1 MDISVIIPTYNR
13 AFTIEHA
20 IKSVL
25 NQTYKPIE
33 IIVVDDGSTD
43 NTKRVVESINNPL
56 IKYYYKENGGAA
68 SARNYGAIKAEG
80 DWLAFN
86 DSDDVWI
93 EDKLFK
99 QAKYAQLH
107 PEYNLIYSS
116 YKMHMADGNT
126 LIVPDKNTSAQLEG
140 DILSSLV
147 IKNTIGT
154 PTVMVK
160 KDTFLK
166 VGGFDERLR
175 CIEDWNFAIRFAEQY
190 SIGFVDEVTVDA
202 YRVDDSVSS
211 NAAEMFE
218 ERCRTIVKYRSLLEQ
233 NGKFEVAIMRMF
245 EQAQIANCLEQV
257 KQMFMAFLGG

>member
-1 MDISVIIPTYNR
+1 MNISVIIPTFNR
-13 AFTIEHA
+13 AFILERA
-20 IKSVL
+20 VRSVL
-25 NQTYKPIE
+25 NQTYTPSE
-33 IIVVDDGSTD
+33 VIIVDDGSTD
-43 NTKRVVESINNPL
+43 NTKQVVESINNPL
-56 IKYYYKENGGAA
+56 VKYYYKENGGAA
-68 SARNYGAIKAEG
+68 SARNLGVKMAYG
-80 DWLAFN
+80 DWIAFQ
-86 DSDDVWI
+86 DSDDEWRK
-93 EDKLFK
+93 EKLQRQVDYYK
-99 QAKYAQLH
+99 KH
-107 PEYNLIYSS
+107 SDYNLIYSS
-116 YKMHMADGNT
+116 YEMHMADGNT
-126 LIVPDKNTSAQLEG
+126 ITVPSKEDDIELEG

-160 KDTFLK
+160 KDEFLK
-166 VGGFDERLR
+166 LGGFDERLR

-245 EQAQIANCLEQV
+245 EQAQVANCLEQV
-257 KQMFMAFLGG
+257 KQMFMAFLSA